1 MISVLRF
8 MVEVSEC
15 LWEHAGGPL
24 TLATLGNWRLQEIFL
39 KGVKS
44 ELGPGEWVEV
54 SHIQRKEKV
63 LIQQ

>member
-8 MVEVSEC
+8 VEVSVC
-15 LWEHAGGPL
+15 LWEHTEGPL

-44 ELGPGEWVEV
+44 ELGPGKWVEV
-54 SHIQRKEKV
+54 SHIQRKEKAS
-63 LIQQ
+63 IQQ